1 MLTEYSNYDDIRA
14 FRKKVLEK
22 YEEMKNGWLGKEINR
37 WMIQSRKNHDTFLV
51 KTFKMEGQLVQLEI
65 YPAVDRTFNRVS
77 KNTYSFA
84 LGTAVETRDGK
95 MWYSFAKNNKE
106 IHVYT
111 PHYFKRH
118 KERFD
123 CEALT
128 DFNNTDI
135 VPYKRHGRD
144 YELWVCFD
152 SVMIMRR
159 KEDFVYHITF
169 LHKNSCTGRHYQN
182 LFERVGKAID
192 EHDIYEWK

>member
-1 MLTEYSNYDDIRA
+1 MLTEYSSYDDIRA
-14 FRKKVLEK
+14 FRKKVLYK

-37 WMIQSRKNHDTFLV
+37 WMIKTRRKHNTYFIRE
-51 KTFKMEGQLVQLEI
+51 FKVDNQVVRLEAFPAVVQL
-65 YPAVDRTFNRVS
+65 YDRIS

-84 LGTAVETRDGK
+84 LGTAVETRGGK
-95 MWYSFAKNNKE
+95 MWYSFAKNNEE

-118 KERFD
+118 KERFN

-128 DFNNTDI
+128 DFNNTEI
-135 VPYKRHGRD
+135 VPYKRNGRD

-152 SVMIMRR
+152 SVMIIRR

-169 LHKNSCTGRHYQN
+169 LHKDSCIGRHYQN

>member
-1 MLTEYSNYDDIRA
+1 MLTEYSSYDDIRA
-14 FRKKVLEK
+14 FRKKVLSK
-22 YEEMKNGWLGKEINR
+22 YEEMKDGWLGKEINR
-37 WMIQSRKNHDTFLV
+37 WMIKTRRKHNTYFIRE
-51 KTFKMEGQLVQLEI
+51 FKVDNQVVRLEAFPAVVQL
-65 YPAVDRTFNRVS
+65 YDRIS

-84 LGTAVETRDGK
+84 LGTAVETRGGK
-95 MWYSFAKNNKE
+95 MWYSFAKNNEE

-118 KERFD
+118 KERFNCD
-123 CEALT
+123 ALT
-128 DFNNTDI
+128 DFNNTEI
-135 VPYKRHGRD
+135 VPYKRNGRD

-152 SVMIMRR
+152 SVMIIRR

-169 LHKNSCTGRHYQN
+169 LHKDSCTGRHYQN